1 MAHDRS
7 SNDPLIEILFLFNRS
22 IGLYAIHD
30 ACSEYNT
37 SQTVNERSQFQ
48 SRIQEIM
55 VQRLGD
61 VHAVVT
67 DLQMSNIER
76 PQKYEEALQAKEN
89 AKESILSAT
98 LERPRQLVDVNTK
111 LEEARTQA
119 DITIALA
126 ESKARI
132 ARTKAE
138 AEAVAIRKAYEA
150 EAKIYSSVMQQQNLT
165 IEGLL
170 SYLSVRVVGESGNT
184 VYAGLD
190 APAKTKYTH

>member
-1 MAHDRS
+1 V
-7 SNDPLIEILFLFNRS
+7 EISPYKLSDICWFLNRS

-55 VQRLGD
+55 VERLGAI
-61 VHAVVT
+61 HAVVT

-76 PQKYEEALQAKEN
+76 PSKYEQALQAKES
-89 AKESILSAT
+89 AKESITTAQ
-98 LERPRQLVDVNTK
+98 LERPRKLVEVDTK
-111 LEEARTQA
+111 LKKANTQA
-119 DITIALA
+119 EITIALA
-126 ESKARI
+126 KSKAKI
-132 ARTKAE
+132 AITKATAQ
-138 AEAVAIRKAYEA
+138 AEAIMEAYRA
-150 EAKIYSSVMQQQNLT
+150 EATIYSSIMKQQNLT

-170 SYLSVRVVGESGNT
+170 SYLSVRVVGETDNT
-184 VYAGLD
+184 VYAGLE

>member
-1 MAHDRS
+1 MH
-7 SNDPLIEILFLFNRS
+7 PLTTRNILFVPNRS

-61 VHAVVT
+61 VHAVVN

-76 PQKYEEALQAKEN
+76 PQRYEEALQAKEN
-89 AKESILSAT
+89 AKESILSAK
-98 LERPRQLVDVNTK
+98 LERPKQIVEVNTK
-111 LEEARTQA
+111 LKEAQTQA
-119 DITIALA
+119 EITIALA
-126 ESKARI
+126 KSKAKI
-132 ARTKAE
+132 AITKAT
-138 AEAVAIRKAYEA
+138 AEATAIRKAYEA
-150 EAKIYSSVMQQQNLT
+150 EATIYSSIMQHQNLT
-165 IEGLL
+165 FEGLL
-170 SYLSVRVVGESGNT
+170 SYLSVRVVGDAENT
-184 VYAGLD
+184 VYTGLD